1 MRHIRVS
8 LYTREPIT
16 RRYKLVPQRNKPDYP
31 STTTFVLRYGSTWE
45 TLKVN
50 SLPAATDQKI
60 QRELALLRGWVPTA
74 KPKPESKSKVLMLD
88 QAIDQYL
95 AEIKTG
101 RKPKTYAAYHVSL
114 RYFFES
120 TKNKPL
126 NQIVRTDL
134 IDFVPF
140 SACR

>member
-1 MRHIRVS
+1 MKQIKVS
-8 LYTREPIT
+8 LYTREPIS
-16 RRYKLVPQRNKPDYP
+16 RRYRKVKRGAEYR
-31 STTTFVLRYGSTWE
+31 STTTFVLRYASTWE

-50 SLPAATDQKI
+50 SLAAATDQKI
-60 QRELALLRGWVPTA
+60 QRELALLRGWVPST

-101 RKPKTYAAYHVSL
+101 RKPKTYAAYHVAL

-120 TKNKPL
+120 TKN
-126 NQIVRTDL
+126 
-134 IDFVPF
+134 
-140 SACR
+140 